1 LIQHRGILKSSL
13 KSRKFSKVSDDNKD
27 EEKKD
32 MKKEVYIAKDSAEDI
47 YKLGYASDSEDEDHK

>member
-1 LIQHRGILKSSL
+1 MIQHRGILKSSL